1 MVNNYYAG
9 HDLEWM
15 EKFMKAFSKKSKK
28 QRLVKSTAFA
38 IACCIHH
45 QYIYKRQKTFK
56 LSHKILSLFGIDY
69 RYLKPYLILFQQA
82 GLLKFKIEKGKSPII
97 TLKLLPPSTSITKK
111 T

>member
-56 LSHKILSLFGIDY
+56 LSHKILSLFGIDS
-69 RYLKPYLILFQQA
+69 RYLKPYLFFFQQA

-97 TLKLLPPSTSITKK
+97 TLKFLPPTTSTTKK